1 MKLLGLNCGLD
12 YDPNITVFAIGSK
25 TADGVG
31 ANVKKCKCFQMTGV
45 LFHLPPYV
53 DTGRLSWWSSI
64 GLLSGEE
71 DEEFG
76 SRGYDFEPAI

>member
-1 MKLLGLNCGLD
+1 
-12 YDPNITVFAIGSK
+12 
-25 TADGVG
+25 
-31 ANVKKCKCFQMTGV
+31 MTGV

-53 DTGRLSWWSSI
+53 DTVRLSWWSSI

-76 SRGYDFEPAI
+76 SRGYDFEPTI